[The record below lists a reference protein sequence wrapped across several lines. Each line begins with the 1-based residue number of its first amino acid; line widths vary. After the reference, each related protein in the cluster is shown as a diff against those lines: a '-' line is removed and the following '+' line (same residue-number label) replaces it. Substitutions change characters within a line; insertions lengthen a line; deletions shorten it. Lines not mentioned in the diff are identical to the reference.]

1 MTRCGTVAI
10 VGRPNVGKST
20 LLNHLIGQ
28 KISIVSRKP
37 QTTRLPLKGILTTQD
52 AQYVFV
58 DTPGYQ
64 TRYGNA
70 LNRSMNRSVLTVLQG
85 VDVVVFVVEALKW
98 GKEDFQ
104 VLERM
109 PADVSPILV
118 INKID
123 RVKDKSRLIPYLED
137 RSRDNRFAALVPT
150 SASHDKAFSGLL
162 SEIRK
167 RLPESPFLFKEDEI
181 TDSSE
186 RFLVSEFIRES
197 LFRFLGEEL
206 PYSIS
211 VMIEEFENKGSII
224 HIQAIVLVDN
234 ENQKAIVIGHQGEKL
249 KAIGMAARKNME
261 QLLQSRVHLGLWVK
275 VKGGWADDQRIL
287 KQLGHDV

>member
-1 MTRCGTVAI
+1 MRCGAVAI

-52 AQYVFV
+52 TQYVFV

-98 GKEDFQ
+98 GKEDLQ
-104 VLERM
+104 VLERI
-109 PADVSPILV
+109 PVGVSPILV

-123 RVKDKSRLIPYLED
+123 RVKEKSRLIPYLED
-137 RSRDNRFAALVPT
+137 RARDNRFTALVPV
-150 SASHDKAFSGLL
+150 SASHDKTFSGLL
-162 SEIRK
+162 SEIRE
-167 RLPESPFLFKEDEI
+167 RLPDAPFLFEEDEI

-186 RFLVSEFIRES
+186 RFLVAEFIRES

-206 PYSIS
+206 PYSVS
-211 VMIEEFENKGSII
+211 VMIEQYENKGSII
-224 HIQAIVLVDN
+224 HIQAIILVDN

-249 KAIGMAARKNME
+249 KVIGTLARKNME
-261 QLLQSRVHLGLWVK
+261 QLLQSKVHLGLWVK

>member
-20 LLNHLIGQ
+20 LINHLIGQ

-37 QTTRLPLKGILTTQD
+37 QTTRLPLKGILTEQDTQ
-52 AQYVFV
+52 YIFV

-70 LNRSMNRSVLTVLQG
+70 LNRSMNRSVLTILQG

-98 GKEDFQ
+98 EKEDTQ
-104 VLERM
+104 VLDRI
-109 PADVSPILV
+109 PLTTFPILA

-123 RVKDKSRLIPYLED
+123 RVRDKSRLIPYLED
-137 RSRDNRFAALVPT
+137 RARMNRFAALVPL

-162 SEIRK
+162 SEIRG
-167 RLPESPFLFKEDEI
+167 RLPESPFIFEADDI

-186 RFLVSEFIRES
+186 RFLVAEFIRES
-197 LFRFLGEEL
+197 LFRLLGEEL
-206 PYSIS
+206 PYSVS
-211 VMIEEFENKGSII
+211 VMIEQFENKESIT
-224 HIQAIVLVDN
+224 HIQAIILVDN
-234 ENQKAIVIGHQGEKL
+234 DNQKAIVIGHQGTKL
-249 KAIGMAARKNME
+249 KAIGTAARKNME
-261 QLLQSRVHLGLWVK
+261 QLLQSKVHLGLWVK

>member
-1 MTRCGTVAI
+1 MMRCGAVAI

-52 AQYVFV
+52 TQYVFV

-98 GKEDFQ
+98 GKEDLQ
-104 VLERM
+104 VLERI
-109 PADVSPILV
+109 PVGVSPILV

-123 RVKDKSRLIPYLED
+123 RVKEKSRLIPYLED
-137 RSRDNRFAALVPT
+137 RARDNRFTALVPV
-150 SASHDKAFSGLL
+150 SASHDKTFSGLL
-162 SEIRK
+162 SEIRE
-167 RLPESPFLFKEDEI
+167 RLPDAPFLFEEDEI

-186 RFLVSEFIRES
+186 RFLVAEFIRES

-206 PYSIS
+206 PYSVS
-211 VMIEEFENKGSII
+211 VMIEQYENKGSII
-224 HIQAIVLVDN
+224 HIQAIILVDN

-249 KAIGMAARKNME
+249 KVIGTLARKNME
-261 QLLQSRVHLGLWVK
+261 QLLQSKVHLGLWVK

>member
-1 MTRCGTVAI
+1 MMRCGTVAI
-10 VGRPNVGKST
+10 VGRPNVDKST

-37 QTTRLPLKGILTTQD
+37 QTTRLPLRGILTTQD
-52 AQYVFV
+52 TQYVFV

-70 LNRSMNRSVLTVLQG
+70 LNRSMNHSVLTVLQT

-98 GKEDFQ
+98 GQEDLQ
-104 VLERM
+104 VLKKV
-109 PADVSPILV
+109 PAEASPILV

-123 RVKDKSRLIPYLED
+123 RVKDKVRLIPYLED
-137 RSRDNRFAALVPT
+137 RARDNRFTALVPL
-150 SASHDKAFSGLL
+150 SASHDKTFSGLL

-167 RLPESPFLFKEDEI
+167 RLPESPFLFEEDEV

-186 RFLVSEFIRES
+186 RFLVAEFIRES

-206 PYSIS
+206 PYSVS
-211 VMIEEFENKGSII
+211 VMIEQFENNESIT
-224 HIQAIVLVDN
+224 HIQATILVDN

-249 KAIGMAARKNME
+249 KAIGIAARKNME
-261 QLLQSRVHLGLWVK
+261 QLLQSRVYLGLWVK